1 MPLNPDRFFS
11 PEPSQRQM
19 AHQLYAQVAD
29 LPLVCPHGHVEPRL
43 FAAPDYRFE
52 SPLALIVLPDHYLL
66 RMLHSQG
73 VSLESLGVPTLDG
86 TPYETDP
93 RAAWRRFA
101 AHFYLFRG
109 TPSGIWLTYV
119 FEQLFGITETLGAET
134 ADLFYDH
141 IAACLAESDFQPRR
155 LYARFKIEAL
165 CTTDA
170 ATDTLDQHAAI
181 RQSGWQARILP
192 TFRPDGVITLDARDW
207 RANLDRLAALTNL
220 HIHDYRTFLQAL
232 EERRT
237 FFRSMGAVA
246 ADHGAASAYTAQ
258 LSHDEANFILQRAL
272 RGKASAEDAR
282 RFTAHMLIESA
293 RMSVD
298 DGLVMQLHVGSL
310 RDHNPRLLR
319 RFGHDKG
326 ADIPQQAE
334 FTRSLK
340 PLLDAFGD
348 DPRLTLIIFTLDEA
362 TYAREL
368 APLAGHYPA
377 LRLGAPWWFHDSPNG
392 MARYFDQ
399 VMETCGIYN
408 TAGFNDDTRAFLS
421 IPARHDLW
429 RRVACNWL
437 AGLVVRGILDDS
449 DAADMAVALAIGL
462 ARRTYKL

>member
-19 AHQLYAQVAD
+19 ARQLYTAVAD

-43 FAAPDYRFE
+43 FADPDYRFE

-73 VSLESLGVPTLDG
+73 VPLESLGVPTLDG

-101 AHFYLFRG
+101 AHFHLFRG
-109 TPSGIWLTYV
+109 TPSGLWLAYI
-119 FEQLFGITETLGAET
+119 FEQLFGIAEKLSAET
-134 ADLFYDH
+134 ADVFYDQ
-141 IAACLAESDFQPRR
+141 IAVRLAEPDFQPRR
-155 LYARFKIEAL
+155 LYVRFQIEVL

-170 ATDTLDQHAAI
+170 ATDSLAQHAAI
-181 RQSGWQARILP
+181 RDSAWQARLLP
-192 TFRPDGVITLDARDW
+192 TFRPDGVINLDAADW
-207 RANLDRLAALTNL
+207 RANLDQLAALTNL
-220 HIHDYRTFLQAL
+220 HIHNYRTFLQAL
-232 EERRT
+232 EARRA

-246 ADHGAASAYTAQ
+246 TDHGAERPYTER
-258 LSHDEANFILQRAL
+258 LSPEAANFILQRAL
-272 RGKASAEDAR
+272 RGTANAEDAR

-293 RMSVD
+293 RMSVE
-298 DGLVMQLHVGSL
+298 DGMVMQLHVGSL

-319 RFGHDKG
+319 RFGRDKG

-348 DPRLTLIIFTLDEA
+348 DPRLTLIIFTLDES
-362 TYAREL
+362 TYARDL
-368 APLAGHYPA
+368 APLAGHYPS
-377 LRLGAPWWFHDSPNG
+377 LRLGAPWWFHDSLNG

-429 RRVACNWL
+429 RRAACNWL

-449 DAADMAVALAIGL
+449 DAASMAVELAVGL

>member
-19 AHQLYAQVAD
+19 ARQFYAQVAD

-43 FAAPDYRFE
+43 FADPEYRFE
-52 SPLALIVLPDHYLL
+52 SPLGLIVLPDHYLL

-73 VSLESLGVPTLDG
+73 VTLESLGVPTLDG
-86 TPYETDP
+86 TPYETNP
-93 RAAWRRFA
+93 RLAWRRFA
-101 AHFYLFRG
+101 AHFHLFRG
-109 TPSGIWLTYV
+109 TPSGIWLAYV
-119 FEQLFGITETLGAET
+119 FEQLFGITETLGTET
-134 ADLFYDH
+134 ADLFYDQ
-141 IAACLAESDFQPRR
+141 IAARLATPDFQPRR
-155 LYARFKIEAL
+155 LYERFKIEAL

-170 ATDTLDQHAAI
+170 ATDALDQHAAI
-181 RQSGWQARILP
+181 HQSGWQARILP
-192 TFRPDGVITLDARDW
+192 TFRPDGVINLDARDW
-207 RANLDRLAALTNL
+207 RANLDRLAALTDL

-246 ADHGAASAYTAQ
+246 ADHGADSAYTAR
-258 LSHDEANFILQRAL
+258 LSRDEANFILQRAL
-272 RGKASAEDAR
+272 RGMASAEEAR

-293 RMSVD
+293 RMSVE
-298 DGLVMQLHVGSL
+298 DGMVMQLHVGSL

-319 RFGHDKG
+319 RFGRDKG

-334 FTRSLK
+334 FTHNLK

-348 DPRLTLIIFTLDEA
+348 DPRLTLILFTLDES

-377 LRLGAPWWFHDSPNG
+377 LRLGAPWWFHDSLNG

-429 RRVACNWL
+429 RRAACNWL

-449 DAADMAVALAIGL
+449 DAADMAVALAVGL
-462 ARRTYKL
+462 ARRAYKL

>member
-19 AHQLYAQVAD
+19 ARQLYAQVAD

-43 FAAPDYRFE
+43 FAEPDYRFE

-86 TPYETDP
+86 TPYETDA
-93 RAAWRRFA
+93 RLAWRRFA
-101 AHFYLFRG
+101 AYFYLFRG
-109 TPSGIWLTYV
+109 TPSGIWLAYI
-119 FEQLFGITETLGAET
+119 FEQLFGITETLSTET
-134 ADLFYDH
+134 ADLFYDQ
-141 IAACLAESDFQPRR
+141 IAARLAEPDFQPRR
-155 LYARFKIEAL
+155 LYARFQIEVL

-170 ATDTLDQHAAI
+170 ATDSLAQHAAI
-181 RQSGWQARILP
+181 RDSAWQARILP
-192 TFRPDGVITLDARDW
+192 TFRPDGVINLDAADW
-207 RANLDRLAALTNL
+207 RANLDRLAALTDL
-220 HIHDYRTFLQAL
+220 HIHDYRTFLQAV
-232 EERRT
+232 EERRA

-246 ADHGAASAYTAQ
+246 TDHGTASPYTAP
-258 LSHDEANFILQRAL
+258 LSHDEANFIVQRAL
-272 RGKASAEDAR
+272 RGTANAEDAR

-293 RMSVD
+293 RMSVE
-298 DGLVMQLHVGSL
+298 DGMVMQLHVGSL

-319 RFGHDKG
+319 RFGRDKG

-348 DPRLTLIIFTLDEA
+348 DPRLTLIVFTLDES

-368 APLAGHYPA
+368 APLAGHYSA

-429 RRVACNWL
+429 RRAACNWL
-437 AGLVVRGILDDS
+437 AGLVVRAILDES
-449 DAADMAVALAIGL
+449 DAAEMAVELAVGL